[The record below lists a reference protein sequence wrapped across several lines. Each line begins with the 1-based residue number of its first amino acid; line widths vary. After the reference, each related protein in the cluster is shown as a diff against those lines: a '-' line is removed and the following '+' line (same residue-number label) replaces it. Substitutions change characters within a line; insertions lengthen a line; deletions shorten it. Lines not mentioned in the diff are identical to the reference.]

1 MQARLKFYLSQYLLL
16 KVRSKTVKH
25 VKFHL
30 NRFLRRVRIHGGE
43 FDTSARAMYRVSE
56 KGSLMSYEKAFST
69 QAEPRIVR
77 GSTIERKQMS
87 TKTTF
92 KRIALVTVA
101 ALGFG
106 VMSVVPSN
114 AVVNADSL
122 TLSAATAAQNTAE
135 TQTATSV
142 VATIS
147 YLPTAQGD
155 SMSVVASLV
164 SGPAGNTALPYL
176 SVTETASAGSD
187 SATAIAKG
195 VKTEPNTK
203 AISTAMTASTVTTVK
218 YAVYVGKDS
227 LTAPSVVGTYVVK
240 LTPAL
245 NGGTTG
251 GGNATAQTLTIT
263 VTAAPALDPVA
274 TTATSIITTAGDTTS
289 ATDVAVT
296 AIKTAS
302 TTAERAII
310 KVSPLNAAA
319 VAATESYTALIKSGP
334 GLLAPVTN
342 KADVTAG
349 SATGRVVA
357 VASTDWVA
365 VYSDGAA
372 GVTTIEIQSK
382 AGVVLA
388 TETVTFYGTATTAKS
403 TVAKSVIGAAA
414 GAGASAILVNLYDG
428 TTEIKDATTFYV
440 TSDKT
445 TVISGAYTTTGSLTY
460 DTTEGGFLVSLTGV
474 AAGTAN
480 ITVGTKSSATAT
492 TGVVA
497 EAVAVRVGSTTI
509 ADVKVAFDKTSYLPG
524 ELAVITVTPVDKDGL
539 VLSSSDTYTVFATGG
554 IVAPVALPA
563 ASATITG
570 TAAHD
575 GGKDG
580 AGLGSDSVA
589 SYKVYMPAYQG
600 TFVFK
605 YTTGTMSTTAL
616 SAVARTVS
624 VDVVAAD
631 GGAAAAA
638 AEEATAAANDAT
650 DAALSAAEAAEAAT
664 AMAQEAVDAVAE
676 LSAEVTKLISA
687 RRAQITTLTN
697 LVVKIQKK
705 VKA

>member
-1 MQARLKFYLSQYLLL
+1 
-16 KVRSKTVKH
+16 
-25 VKFHL
+25 
-30 NRFLRRVRIHGGE
+30 
-43 FDTSARAMYRVSE
+43 
-56 KGSLMSYEKAFST
+56 
-69 QAEPRIVR
+69 
-77 GSTIERKQMS
+77 MS

-106 VMSVVPSN
+106 VMSVAPSS

-122 TLSAATAAQNTAE
+122 TLSAATAAQTTAE
-135 TQTATSV
+135 TQTASSA

-147 YLPTAQGD
+147 FLPTTKGD
-155 SMSVVASLV
+155 SMSVTASLV

-176 SVTETASAGSD
+176 SITETASAGSD
-187 SATAIAKG
+187 SATALAKG
-195 VKTEPNTK
+195 AKTEPNVK
-203 AISTAMTASTVTTVK
+203 AVAAAMAASAVTTVK
-218 YAVYVGKDS
+218 YAVYVGTDS
-227 LTAPSVVGTYVVK
+227 LTAPAVAGTYVVK

-245 NGGTTG
+245 NGSTTG

-263 VTAAPALDPVA
+263 VTTAPSLDPVA
-274 TTATSIITTAGDTTS
+274 VTATSIITTAADTTS
-289 ATDVAVT
+289 ASDVKVT

-302 TTAERAII
+302 TTADRAVI
-310 KVSPLNAAA
+310 KVSPLNAAG
-319 VAATESYTALIKSGP
+319 VAATESYTAIIKSGP
-334 GLLAPVTN
+334 GLLGAIANAN
-342 KADVTAG
+342 KNDLTQQAAY
-349 SATGRVVA
+349 GRVMA
-357 VASTDWVA
+357 LQSDAWVA
-365 VYSDGAA
+365 VYSDGSA

-382 AGVVLA
+382 AGLVLA
-388 TETVTFYGTATTAKS
+388 TETITFYGTATKATA
-403 TVAKSVIGAAA
+403 TVAKSVIGVAA
-414 GAGASAILVNLYDG
+414 GAGADAILVNIYDG
-428 TTEIKDATTFYV
+428 TTEIKDNTTFYV
-440 TSDKT
+440 NSDKT

-480 ITVGTKSSATAT
+480 ITITTNSSAAGT
-492 TGVVA
+492 TGVTAAPVA
-497 EAVAVRVGSTTI
+497 IRVGSTTI
-509 ADVKVAFDKTSYLPG
+509 DDVKVAFDKTSYLPG

-570 TAAHD
+570 VEAHD
-575 GGKDG
+575 GGVAG
-580 AGLGSDSVA
+580 AGLGADSIA

-605 YTTGTMSTTAL
+605 YTTGTMATTAK

-676 LSAEVTKLISA
+676 LSASVTKLISA
-687 RRAQITTLTN
+687 LRAQITTLTN

>member
-1 MQARLKFYLSQYLLL
+1 
-16 KVRSKTVKH
+16 

-43 FDTSARAMYRVSE
+43 FDTSARAMYREGVTS
-56 KGSLMSYEKAFST
+56 SLRADL
-69 QAEPRIVR
+69 RIVR
-77 GSTIERKQMS
+77 RSTIERKQMS

-92 KRIALVTVA
+92 KRVALVTVA

-106 VMSVVPSN
+106 VMSVVPSS

-122 TLSAATAAQNTAE
+122 TLSSATAAQTTAE
-135 TQTATSV
+135 TQTASSA

-147 YLPTAQGD
+147 FLPTAKGD
-155 SMSVVASLV
+155 SMTVTASLV

-187 SATAIAKG
+187 SATALALG
-195 VKTEPNTK
+195 TKTEPNNG
-203 AISTAMTASTVTTVK
+203 ATAAAMAASAVTTVK
-218 YAVYVGKDS
+218 YAVYVGTDS
-227 LTAPSVVGTYVVK
+227 RTAPAVAGTYVIK

-245 NGGTTG
+245 KGATTG

-263 VTAAPALDPVA
+263 VTTAASLDPVA
-274 TTATSIITTAGDTTS
+274 ASATSIITTAADTTS
-289 ATDVAVT
+289 ASDVAVT
-296 AIKTAS
+296 AIKTIG
-302 TTAERAII
+302 TDAERAII
-310 KVSPLNAAA
+310 KVSPLNAAG

-334 GLLAPVTN
+334 GLLGEVIN
-342 KADVTAG
+342 GDKS
-349 SATGRVVA
+349 SATFGTTAASARVIA
-357 VASTDWVA
+357 VRSNSWVA
-365 VYSDGAA
+365 VYSDGGA
-372 GVTTIEIQSK
+372 GVSTIEIQSK

-388 TETVTFYGTATTAKS
+388 TETVTFYGTATKATA
-403 TVAKSVIGAAA
+403 TVAKPVIGAAA

-492 TGVVA
+492 TGVEA
-497 EAVAVRVGSTTI
+497 AAVAVRVGSTTI

-524 ELAVITVTPVDKDGL
+524 ELAVITVTPIDKDGL
-539 VLSSSDTYTVFATGG
+539 ILSSSDTYTPFATGG
-554 IVAPVALPA
+554 IVAPVQLGTG
-563 ASATITG
+563 SATITG

-575 GGKDG
+575 GGVLG
-580 AGLGSDSVA
+580 AGLGKDSIA

-616 SAVARTVS
+616 SDVARTVS

-676 LSAEVTKLISA
+676 LSASVTKLISA
-687 RRAQITTLTN
+687 LRAQITTLTN

-705 VKA
+705 VRA

>member
-1 MQARLKFYLSQYLLL
+1 
-16 KVRSKTVKH
+16 
-25 VKFHL
+25 
-30 NRFLRRVRIHGGE
+30 
-43 FDTSARAMYRVSE
+43 
-56 KGSLMSYEKAFST
+56 
-69 QAEPRIVR
+69 
-77 GSTIERKQMS
+77 MS

-106 VMSVVPSN
+106 VMSVAPSN
-114 AVVNADSL
+114 AVINADSL
-122 TLSAATAAQNTAE
+122 TLSAATAAQTTAE
-135 TQTATSV
+135 TQTASSA

-147 YLPTAQGD
+147 FLPTAQGD
-155 SMSVVASLV
+155 SMSVTASLV

-176 SVTETASAGSD
+176 SVTETASAGTAAET
-187 SATAIAKG
+187 ATALG
-195 VKTEPNTK
+195 LKTEPNAK
-203 AISTAMTASTVTTVK
+203 AVTAAMAAAKVTTTK
-218 YAVYVGKDS
+218 YAVYLGIDS
-227 LTAPSVVGTYVVK
+227 LTAPAVAGTYVVK

-245 NGGTTG
+245 NSGTTG

-263 VTAAPALDPVA
+263 VTTAPSLDAVAAS
-274 TTATSIITTAGDTTS
+274 ATSIVTTAADTTS
-289 ATDVAVT
+289 ASDVAVT
-296 AIKTAS
+296 AIKTIS
-302 TTAERAII
+302 TSAERAII
-310 KVSPLNAAA
+310 KVSPLNAAG
-319 VAATESYTALIKSGP
+319 VAATESYTALVKSGP
-334 GLLAPVTN
+334 GLIGEVVNGDKGSSTFGSSA
-342 KADVTAG
+342 ATA
-349 SATGRVVA
+349 RVIA
-357 VASTDWVA
+357 VRSNSWIA

-372 GVTTIEIQSK
+372 GVATIEIQSK

-388 TETVTFYGTATTAKS
+388 TETVTFYGTATKATA
-403 TVAKSVIGAAA
+403 TVAKAVIGAAA
-414 GAGASAILVNLYDG
+414 GAGADAILVNLYDG

-440 TSDKT
+440 NSDKT

-480 ITVGTKSSATAT
+480 ITITTNSASTVT
-492 TGVVA
+492 TGVTAAPVA
-497 EAVAVRVGSTTI
+497 IRVGSTTI
-509 ADVKVAFDKTSYLPG
+509 DDVKVAFDKTSYLPG

-570 TAAHD
+570 VAAHD
-575 GGKDG
+575 GGVAG
-580 AGLGSDSVA
+580 AGLGADSIA

-605 YTTGTMSTTAL
+605 YTTGTMATTAK

-676 LSAEVTKLISA
+676 LSASVTKLISA
-687 RRAQITTLTN
+687 LRAQITTLTN

>member
-1 MQARLKFYLSQYLLL
+1 
-16 KVRSKTVKH
+16 
-25 VKFHL
+25 
-30 NRFLRRVRIHGGE
+30 
-43 FDTSARAMYRVSE
+43 
-56 KGSLMSYEKAFST
+56 
-69 QAEPRIVR
+69 
-77 GSTIERKQMS
+77 MS

-106 VMSVVPSN
+106 VMSVAPSS

-122 TLSAATAAQNTAE
+122 TLSAATAAQTTAE
-135 TQTATSV
+135 TQTASSA

-147 YLPTAQGD
+147 FLPTAQGD

-187 SATAIAKG
+187 SVTAIAKG
-195 VKTEPNTK
+195 AKTEPNAK
-203 AISTAMTASTVTTVK
+203 AVAAAMAASAVTTVK
-218 YAVYVGKDS
+218 YAVYVGTDS
-227 LTAPSVVGTYVVK
+227 LTAPSVAGTYVVK

-263 VTAAPALDPVA
+263 VTTAASLDPVA
-274 TTATSIITTAGDTTS
+274 TTATSIITTAADTTS

-302 TTAERAII
+302 TTADRAVI
-310 KVSPLNAAA
+310 KVSPLNAAG
-319 VAATESYTALIKSGP
+319 VAATESYTAMIKSGP
-334 GLLAPVTN
+334 GLLGAISN
-342 KADVTAG
+342 KADLTVEGAY
-349 SATGRVVA
+349 GRVMA
-357 VASTDWVA
+357 VKSTDWVS
-365 VYSDGAA
+365 VYSDGSA
-372 GVTTIEIQSK
+372 GVATIEIQSK

-388 TETVTFYGTATTAKS
+388 TETVTFYGTATKATA
-403 TVAKSVIGAAA
+403 TVAKAVIGAAA

-440 TSDKT
+440 NSDKT

-460 DTTEGGFLVSLTGV
+460 NTDEGGFLVSLTGV

-480 ITVGTKSSATAT
+480 ITITTNSSAAGT
-492 TGVVA
+492 TGVTAAPVA
-497 EAVAVRVGSTTI
+497 IRVGSTTI
-509 ADVKVAFDKTSYLPG
+509 DDVKVAFDKTSYLPG

-570 TAAHD
+570 VEAHD
-575 GGKDG
+575 GGVAG
-580 AGLGSDSVA
+580 AGLGADSIA

-605 YTTGTMSTTAL
+605 YTTGTMATTAK

-676 LSAEVTKLISA
+676 LSASVTKLISA
-687 RRAQITTLTN
+687 LRAQITTLTN